1 MTEDEKLMRDIKRK
15 RYTKPRSR
23 KASGF
28 WDVLRK
34 FYLFENTDAPKS
46 ANLRGFRSQTV
57 TYLLHTD
64 RPALASRTSHPAA
77 RALFFPKIHAK
88 PFLKIYFAEKA
99 DVPFCHYKQVI
110 CPFDLCHQR

>member
-15 RYTKPRSR
+15 RYTKPRSLA
-23 KASGF
+23 ASGF
-28 WDVLRK
+28 CDVLRIS
-34 FYLFENTDAPKS
+34 YLFENTDALKT
-46 ANLRGFRSQTV
+46 ANLRSFRSQTV

-64 RPALASRTSHPAA
+64 RHALASRTSRPSA
-77 RALFFPKIHAK
+77 RALFLPKIHAK